1 MVAYV
6 CQLTGQMLWR
16 IVPTWL
22 VSIGIC
28 HIGEGH
34 RQPLVRNILHHAHC
48 PVLVAR
54 RLCGDPI
61 GGLKLVVVVPG
72 SIGGMI
78 AIVDCSC
85 PCCESTV

>member
-1 MVAYV
+1 
-6 CQLTGQMLWR
+6 MLWC

-22 VSIGIC
+22 VSIGIG
-28 HIGEGH
+28 HIGKGH

-61 GGLKLVVVVPG
+61 GGLKLIVVVPG

-78 AIVDCSC
+78 AVVDCSC